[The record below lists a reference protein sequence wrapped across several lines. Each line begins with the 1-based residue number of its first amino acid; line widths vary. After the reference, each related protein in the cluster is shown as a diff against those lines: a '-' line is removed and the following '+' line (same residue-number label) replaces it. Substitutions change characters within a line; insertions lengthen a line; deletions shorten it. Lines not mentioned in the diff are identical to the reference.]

1 MWCSI
6 PPRGKRLVNNLC
18 ASGHGKLAI
27 EPQRQKINGFTLS
40 EEDYIFPDMYP
51 INISILPA
59 RKMAGVLALVILACL
74 LVVSCRQQDVREVVI
89 KVPGLKNQACAKI
102 IQDAFMRQ
110 PGIVS
115 VRPDFQNHEIAVTY
129 NSMVI
134 ALKNIEFTVA
144 AAGFDANDTQANS
157 NAVAAL
163 PPECR

>member
-1 MWCSI
+1 MKS
-6 PPRGKRLVNNLC
+6 LN
-18 ASGHGKLAI
+18 A
-27 EPQRQKINGFTLS
+27 
-40 EEDYIFPDMYP
+40 
-51 INISILPA
+51 SILLFKKTSGA
-59 RKMAGVLALVILACL
+59 LVLLLLALL
-74 LVVSCRQQDVREVVI
+74 LLSSCRQQDVREVVI
-89 KVPGLKNQACAKI
+89 KTPGLKNQACAKL

-115 VRPDFQNHEIAVTY
+115 IRPDFQKRELVVTY

-144 AAGFDANDTQANS
+144 GAGFDANDTPAPT